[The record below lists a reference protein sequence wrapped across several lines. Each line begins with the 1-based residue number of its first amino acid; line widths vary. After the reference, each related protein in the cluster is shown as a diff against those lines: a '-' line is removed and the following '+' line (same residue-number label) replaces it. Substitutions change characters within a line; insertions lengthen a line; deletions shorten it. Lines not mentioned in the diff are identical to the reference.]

1 MTGALEQAETLVG
14 HARTLAEGLR
24 AGTVTV
30 ADARQLQRLIRQAE
44 GWLGSARKF
53 LDPAEPQ
60 IGTDR

>member
-1 MTGALEQAETLVG
+1 VTGALDQAEMLVAQ
-14 HARTLAEGLR
+14 ARTLAEGLR

-60 IGTDR
+60 IGTGR

>member
-1 MTGALEQAETLVG
+1 MLVAQ
-14 HARTLAEGLR
+14 ARTLAEGLR

-60 IGTDR
+60 IGAGR